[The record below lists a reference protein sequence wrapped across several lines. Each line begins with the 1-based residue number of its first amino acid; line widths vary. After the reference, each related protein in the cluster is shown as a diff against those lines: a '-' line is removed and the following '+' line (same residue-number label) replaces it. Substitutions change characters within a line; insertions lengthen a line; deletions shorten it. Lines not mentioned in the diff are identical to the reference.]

1 MKNTFTARYFDNKPV
16 ESIEFDHPY
25 TIKLKFKDQ
34 KQEKFL
40 NMKRY
45 AESKSLWYQQ
55 LQDFNYFCK
64 GKIIIDSG
72 NILHCMA
79 KRAIYSNWRLAYG

>member
-1 MKNTFTARYFDNKPV
+1 
-16 ESIEFDHPY
+16 
-25 TIKLKFKDQ
+25 
-34 KQEKFL
+34 
-40 NMKRY
+40 MKRY

-72 NILHCMA
+72 IYCIVWPNGQYIATGDWLMDERKSLPD
-79 KRAIYSNWRLAYG
+79 KRYNSIKSIRFSLRPKYNNEPWKF